1 MGTREAVGIEA
12 RQIIDLCR
20 GEKGQELK
28 SNAKKLKVMFAKAW
42 EEDGTARQEI
52 RNFLHKYTLEF

>member
-20 GEKGQELK
+20 SEKGQELR

-42 EEDGTARQEI
+42 EDDGAARKEI
-52 RNFLHKYTLEF
+52 RNLLHKYT